1 MTATSPNSGTNNDN
15 GANGGGFVS
24 IGLDADTGN
33 QSSPPPSYPA
43 VSAAVEEEK
52 KAKKAKKTKKD
63 KKGDRDDDG
72 THRY

>member
-43 VSAAVEEEK
+43 VEEEK
-52 KAKKAKKTKKD
+52 KAKKAKKDKKTKKD
-63 KKGDRDDDG
+63 NGDG
-72 THRY
+72 TLRY